1 MRKKLCPASG
11 SSWQSRETVWHSGVH
26 TVAVEA
32 TPRQHGSTAA
42 TAWSIVRG
50 AAALAEPLSKNGRPL
65 TFSLDLHSELRQ
77 TKPEDPEAVLLWS
90 PGAGWR
96 SLLTPSDA
104 RAELLNLYLPIC
116 SATSSRPM
124 TIGHLGQSLDGFIA
138 TPSGDSQFVTGDDNI
153 VHLHRMRALSDA
165 VVVGAGTVA
174 TDDPQLTVRHVPG
187 ANPLRVVFDPGRRLS
202 HTYRVFTDDTG
213 PTLYICSR
221 TLSRTGGNAPGLC
234 DHRRSGLRRCER
246 GCGGGTATA
255 SRARLLPGVRRR
267 WRRDGV
273 GVPASRSAGS
283 ASDRDRAGD
292 HRRWPSGDTAGAARA
307 PQRLPTTTLSRVPDG
322 RRRVVRLRSARRCRT
337 DRRERSRC
345 SASESGHLAR
355 KTFSSYR
362 IHPFARH
369 V

>member
-1 MRKKLCPASG
+1 
-11 SSWQSRETVWHSGVH
+11 VH

-32 TPRQHGSTAA
+32 TPRRHGATAA

-50 AAALAEPLSKNGRPL
+50 AAAIAEPLSKTGRPL
-65 TFSLDLHSELRQ
+65 TFSLDLHSELRP
-77 TKPEDPEAVLLWS
+77 TKLEDPEAVLMWS
-90 PGAGWR
+90 PNAGWR

-153 VHLHRMRALSDA
+153 VHLHRMRALSEA

-174 TDDPQLTVRHVPG
+174 ADDPQLTVRHVPG

-221 TLSRTGGNAPGLC
+221 TLIEPGETRLGSATIVGVDCDDASGGVAEALQL
-234 DHRRSGLRRCER
+234 LRAR
-246 GCGGGTATA
+246 GCFRVFVEGGGVTVSAFLQA
-255 SRARLLPGVRRR
+255 DLLDRLQIAIAPVIIGDGRPAIRLAPHARLSDCRRPR
-267 WRRDGV
+267 YRVFRMGGDVLFDCDLHADAEPSDGNDLD
-273 GVPASRSAGS
+273 VP
-283 ASDRDRAGD
+283 
-292 HRRWPSGDTAGAARA
+292 PVN
-307 PQRLPTTTLSRVPDG
+307 QV
-322 RRRVVRLRSARRCRT
+322 
-337 DRRERSRC
+337 
-345 SASESGHLAR
+345 
-355 KTFSSYR
+355 
-362 IHPFARH
+362 I
-369 V
+369 